1 MFSFQT
7 LDEDSHQISNSQS
20 SLSGNQN
27 EPKKYQGSNVSAN
40 ISGFISGLGQDIRE
54 FLFPT
59 STISPRTD
67 RNGNVILPIDRVVYE
82 SSRQAANIT
91 YYEDHFNELPWICT
105 VGTSQ
110 DDGIWYNRTDYPGV
124 VMSGMVWLLI
134 IYSGLTVTLL
144 AQHNNLSDIIAGFYC
159 TICALALASHAKTS
173 LTDPGAVPN
182 SAVPLDSHIR
192 PVLSQ
197 QHPLCMKCNAFKP
210 PKSHHCR

>member
-1 MFSFQT
+1 LT
-7 LDEDSHQISNSQS
+7 GI
-20 SLSGNQN
+20 
-27 EPKKYQGSNVSAN
+27 
-40 ISGFISGLGQDIRE
+40 GQDIRE

-59 STISPRTD
+59 CKISR
-67 RNGNVILPIDRVVYE
+67 RNDQNGDMILPIDRVIYE
-82 SSRQAANIT
+82 TRNRANAV
-91 YYEDHFNELPWICT
+91 YYEDHFNDLPWSCT

-124 VMSGMVWLLI
+124 VMSAMVWLLI

-144 AQHNNLSDIIAGFYC
+144 ARQNDLPSLIATVYC

-182 SAVPLDSHIR
+182 SAVPIGSQEKL
-192 PVLSQ
+192 VLSQ
-197 QHPLCMKCNAFKP
+197 KHPLCIKCNAFKP